1 MASLDELT
9 EELKGYQGNT
19 GDYPS
24 PADISQLMEAHSV
37 TDISPEQRGVLDNMT
52 NKLSKKSEG
61 NFGSLGGLMDG
72 MESVTDFLV
81 SGENPREDSKTMEA
95 PVDPALAA
103 QAEAAAVS
111 ALSNPSLIAPGF
123 HVQGNLN
130 ATVYDKVDLT
140 FQSSHLKNNLGKTT
154 YTHNANVTINAKH
167 VRLTAPSL
175 TIKTTNEERNTVEV
189 SKVAKRIFNI
199 GFGLYS
205 TQSTPIS
212 TTALTAVNFEPSGI
226 SNSAV
231 VNRLALVGMH
241 HNLATLRVGVKGVN
255 VAFKESVSVD
265 FASSKRSHRVGIR
278 IIL

>member
-19 GDYPS
+19 DDYPS
-24 PADISQLMEAHSV
+24 QADINQLMETHGV
-37 TDISPEQRGVLDNMT
+37 TDTSQKQRDVLSDMT
-52 NKLSKKSEG
+52 NKLSKQSEG
-61 NFGSLGGLMDG
+61 NFGSLEGLMDG
-72 MESVTDFLV
+72 AENVTNFFV
-81 SGENPREDSKTMEA
+81 SGEKPREDSKNMEA
-95 PVDPALAA
+95 PVDPTLAA
-103 QAEAAAVS
+103 QAEAATVS

-140 FQSSHLKNNLGKTT
+140 FQSSYLKNNLGTTT

-175 TIKTTNEERNTVEV
+175 TIKTTNEERNTVTV
-189 SKVAKRIFNI
+189 SKVSKRILNI
-199 GFGLYS
+199 GGGLYS

-212 TTALTAVNFEPSGI
+212 TTSLTAVNFEPSVI
-226 SNSAV
+226 SNSAALA
-231 VNRLALVGMH
+231 RLALVGMH
-241 HNLATLRVGVKGVN
+241 HNRAKLRVGAKGLN
-255 VAFKESVSVD
+255 LAFKESVSVD
-265 FASSKRSHRVGIR
+265 FASSKRNHRVGIR

>member
-81 SGENPREDSKTMEA
+81 SGENPREDSKKMEA

>member
-24 PADISQLMEAHSV
+24 QADINQLMQAHGV
-37 TDISPEQRGVLDNMT
+37 TDVSQQQQDVLSNMT
-52 NKLSKKSEG
+52 DKLSKQSEG

-72 MESVTDFLV
+72 AENVTDFLV
-81 SGENPREDSKTMEA
+81 SGEKPREDSKNMEA
-95 PVDPALAA
+95 PVDPELAA
-103 QAEAAAVS
+103 QAEVAAIS

-154 YTHNANVTINAKH
+154 YTHNANVTMNAKH

-175 TIKTTNEERNTVEV
+175 TIKTSNEERNTVTV

-199 GFGLYS
+199 GFGLYT
-205 TQSTPIS
+205 TQSTPVS
-212 TTALTAVNFEPSGI
+212 TTAMTAVNFEPSGI

-255 VAFKESVSVD
+255 LAFKESVSVD
-265 FASSKRSHRVGIR
+265 FASSKRNHRVGIR